1 MLLGVVATHA
11 APALPGNPGPPE
23 AHEYLNCQY
32 CGTPKPKVNMT
43 EPPRSACRC
52 AFENGS
58 SWPNGTTASYEAVAR
73 ACGPLWLAGGHGT
86 PIETADNGLDYN
98 MFPSDALLFNL
109 TGEQMYA
116 DRATKSLTWF
126 ADAFLR
132 KVQKIAPLF
141 STLFSPP
148 LFHRFDPELLDQAL
162 GDDVNH
168 CFEVL
173 VTYTTLLDGGVDA
186 YAGNATRLKAFR
198 AAMLHNCYDLKPD
211 NRGTEAV
218 HNHGI
223 DYALDLTYLLK
234 VFPDIVDG
242 STAAIWRAA
251 ANQTWQDWLHG
262 HALMENSLNCEI
274 RSFLDFRAASLSCR

>member
-11 APALPGNPGPPE
+11 APAHAGNPGPPE

-73 ACGPLWLAGGHGT
+73 ACGPLWLAGDHGT

-132 KVQKIAPLF
+132 KVQKIAPSFPPCFTLRF
-141 STLFSPP
+141 FTVSTPSSWT
-148 LFHRFDPELLDQAL
+148 RSSA
-162 GDDVNH
+162 
-168 CFEVL
+168 
-173 VTYTTLLDGGVDA
+173 TT
-186 YAGNATRLKAFR
+186 
-198 AAMLHNCYDLKPD
+198 
-211 NRGTEAV
+211 
-218 HNHGI
+218 
-223 DYALDLTYLLK
+223 
-234 VFPDIVDG
+234 
-242 STAAIWRAA
+242 ST
-251 ANQTWQDWLHG
+251 T
-262 HALMENSLNCEI
+262 
-274 RSFLDFRAASLSCR
+274 ASRCS